1 MIDVHV
7 NEAQRVGVSALQVER
22 AVRETLSSEGIAE
35 GEISV
40 TFLSDARIQEL
51 NQQYLDHDLPTDVL
65 SFALHDEGEP
75 ILGDV
80 YIGAD
85 HALRQASELR
95 LPLEEEVA
103 RLAIHG
109 ALHVLGYQ
117 HPEGEER
124 EGSELFRRQE
134 IILRSLFESEGS

>member
-7 NEAQRVGVSALQVER
+7 NEAQRLGVSTEEVER
-22 AVRETLSSEGIAE
+22 AVRETLSSEGISE
-35 GEISV
+35 GEMSV
-40 TFLSDARIQEL
+40 TFLSDAQIQEL
-51 NQQYLDHDLPTDVL
+51 NRQYLDHDFPTDVL

-85 HALRQASELR
+85 HAQRQASEMGI
-95 LPLEEEVA
+95 PLEEEVA

-109 ALHVLGYQ
+109 SLHVLGYQ
-117 HPEGEER
+117 HPEGADR
-124 EGSELFRRQE
+124 EDSELFRKQE
-134 IILRSLFESEGS
+134 IILRSLCQRPA

>member
-1 MIDVHV
+1 VIDVHV
-7 NEAQRVGVSALQVER
+7 NEAQRVGVSAEEVER

-51 NQQYLDHDLPTDVL
+51 NQQYLDHDFPTDVL

-85 HALRQASELR
+85 HALRQASELG

-117 HPEGEER
+117 HPEGKGR
-124 EGSELFRRQE
+124 EDSELFRKQE
-134 IILRSLFESEGS
+134 IILRSLCQPPA